1 MTIKLRLEFKHR
13 FQLCFFFVKQNTLI
27 KPSECLFRSCQLYY
41 DSNFVCFLRKRRES
55 SADSGIRSMGSKSR
69 RESHHNAISDF
80 KTEVA
85 KLWQRRESVTTTI
98 VSPSSVSTRRDS
110 GESIKSGRRDSI
122 TYSQHASRRGSGES
136 AKSSK

>member
-1 MTIKLRLEFKHR
+1 MHQACSSHCII
-13 FQLCFFFVKQNTLI
+13 VLI
-27 KPSECLFRSCQLYY
+27 LFA
-41 DSNFVCFLRKRRES
+41 LRKRRES

-98 VSPSSVSTRRDS
+98 VSPSSVSARRDS